1 MDPFKSGGPIK
12 HIVRQAGI
20 TEDTPLITKKPGSL
34 QNMWGRFI
42 RLFKP
47 KSYMKAYS
55 QEFQTRGNVNVSGA
69 KKLDEFTI
77 SASGE
82 QINTYV
88 KGMTDKVPRDEKQ
101 EDEDALLGL
110 ATRTDEDIQLR
121 DETTLKPKER
131 TYKEQQEDAPKLHEM
146 KMKYLGKMAQR
157 EAETKKISTLMADL
171 YENKSNGITEI
182 KQNLIRMEHEIEVQ
196 RNEVK
201 RESSLFGINPEK
213 PKLREMEREYRGLQ
227 KDLAAAQ
234 TEAARIPE
242 YASPQFVDEVR
253 AKVDEWKNEIDE
265 KAKPGLEQAKR
276 ICRIA
281 NLSRGKTAKVLKE
294 ERMVKVREKL
304 TQFRREE
311 FPELKDS
318 AAKKVKAADL
328 DEDNTDLKQ
337 ELRALHIQQLALTV
351 LSRAEEYVT
360 TSPSGRW
367 ELDSTLDQM
376 LDIATY
382 GEPAEQRATPV
393 KSKPAKKKMREESHT
408 PVTQGSVNTSARQQQ
423 TGSDDQPLIKF
434 DTDPKENKD
443 Q

>member
-1 MDPFKSGGPIK
+1 MDPFNSGGPIK

-20 TEDTPLITKKPGSL
+20 TEDTPLITKKSGSL

-82 QINTYV
+82 QIDTYV
-88 KGMTDKVPRDEKQ
+88 KGIADKVPRNEKQ

-110 ATRTDEDIQLR
+110 AMRTDEDIQLR
-121 DETTLKPKER
+121 DEKTLKPKDR
-131 TYKEQQEDAPKLHEM
+131 SYKEQKEDASKLHDM

-157 EAETKKISTLMADL
+157 EAETKKIAALLVDVHQQVKDTT
-171 YENKSNGITEI
+171 TEI
-182 KQNLIRMEHEIEVQ
+182 KQRLAVLENDIEEQKVAV
-196 RNEVK
+196 R
-201 RESSLFGINPEK
+201 RENSLFGINPEK
-213 PKLREMEREYRGLQ
+213 PKLRELEREYKEVQ
-227 KDLAAAQ
+227 KELAAAQ

-242 YASPQFVDEVR
+242 YAKPQFVDEVR
-253 AKVDEWKNEIDE
+253 AQIDEWKKEIDT
-265 KAKPGLEQAKR
+265 KVAPQLEQARKF
-276 ICRIA
+276 CRRA
-281 NLSRGKTAKVLKE
+281 DLSKSKTARILKE
-294 ERMVKVREKL
+294 ERMDEVRNKL
-304 TQFRREE
+304 NHFKREE
-311 FPELKDS
+311 FPKLKQECQE
-318 AAKKVKAADL
+318 KVKAADL

-367 ELDSTLDQM
+367 ELDSTLNQM
-376 LDIATY
+376 LDKATY
-382 GEPAEQRATPV
+382 GEPAEQRAAFV
-393 KSKPAKKKMREESHT
+393 KPKPAKKKMSEEIHT
-408 PVTQGSVNTSARQQQ
+408 PVTPRPVDSSAPQQQ
-423 TGSDDQPLIKF
+423 TGSDEAPLISF
-434 DTDPKENKD
+434 DTDSGEQKEE
-443 Q
+443 